1 MSEAPDRRSEQ
12 RFSPRDIAAG
22 VTVALIL
29 IPQSLAY
36 ATIAGVPPHVGL
48 LASALPTIA
57 AAPFASSRYLQTG
70 PVATTALLTFG
81 ALSGLAAPFGAE
93 YVALAALLAIIV
105 GVVRLAIGLVGFG
118 FVAYFMSRPVIIG
131 FTVGATTL
139 IAASQLPALLG
150 VQAEGEGLI
159 TDALSALLSPSSWDA
174 GAILFGLGAA
184 VLIAGSRMISPR
196 IPGVLIAVVIFTV
209 VSSATGAT
217 TDVVGDIPTGLP
229 SLSLSLPWGELPGL
243 LLPGVVIALIGFTEA
258 AAISTVFAAQDRE
271 RWSANRE
278 FISQGVANVASGIS
292 GGFPVGGSFARSSV
306 DRLSGA
312 RTRWSG
318 AVTGV
323 VVLAFLPFA
332 GMLADLPT
340 SVLAAIVIM
349 AVGRLIKPWE
359 ILPIWRKSRLQGL
372 VALSTLAATLILSP
386 RIDQAVLLGIG
397 LAIVVHLG
405 RELRLDLEVRVEDSV
420 LTISP
425 QGVVYFGSTPALV
438 DALIDNLARHP
449 EVDRL
454 VIDLKGV
461 GRIDFTGGNAL
472 TTIIEDSRAAGLDVA
487 IVNTPPH
494 ARRIVQGLL
503 GDVEEGDG

>member
-1 MSEAPDRRSEQ
+1 M
-12 RFSPRDIAAG
+12 
-22 VTVALIL
+22 ALIL

-93 YVALAALLAIIV
+93 YIALAALLAVIV
-105 GVVRLAIGLVGFG
+105 GAVRILIGLVGFG

-139 IAASQLPALLG
+139 IAASQLPNLLG
-150 VQAEGEGLI
+150 VEAAGQGLI
-159 TDALSALLSPSSWDA
+159 TDAWSAVSSPSAWEWQ
-174 GAILFGLGAA
+174 AILFGLGTA
-184 VLIAGSRMISPR
+184 VVMVGSRMISPR
-196 IPGVLIAVVIFTV
+196 VPGVLIAVIIFTA
-209 VSSATGAT
+209 VSAIAG
-217 TDVVGDIPTGLP
+217 TDASVVGDIPTDFP
-229 SLSLSLPWGELPGL
+229 TLSLGLPWGELPGL
-243 LLPGVVIALIGFTEA
+243 LLPGIVIALIGFTEA
-258 AAISTVFAAQDRE
+258 AAISTVFAAEDRE
-271 RWSANRE
+271 GWSANRE

-306 DRLSGA
+306 NRLSGA

-318 AVTGV
+318 AVTGL

-332 GMLADLPT
+332 GSLADLPT
-340 SVLAAIVIM
+340 AVLAAIVIV
-349 AVGRLIKPWE
+349 AVARLIKPWE
-359 ILPIWRKSRLQGL
+359 IVPIWRQSRLQGL

-386 RIDQAVLLGIG
+386 RIDQAVLIGIG
-397 LAIVVHLG
+397 LAIAVHLG
-405 RELRLDLEVRVEDSV
+405 RELRLDLDVRVEDSV

-438 DALIDNLARHP
+438 DALIENLAEHP
-449 EVDRL
+449 DVERL

-472 TTIIEDSRAAGLDVA
+472 TTIIEDSKAAGLEVEVA
-487 IVNTPPH
+487 NTPPH
-494 ARRIVQGLL
+494 ARRIVRGLL
-503 GDVEEGDG
+503 QEVDEPDL